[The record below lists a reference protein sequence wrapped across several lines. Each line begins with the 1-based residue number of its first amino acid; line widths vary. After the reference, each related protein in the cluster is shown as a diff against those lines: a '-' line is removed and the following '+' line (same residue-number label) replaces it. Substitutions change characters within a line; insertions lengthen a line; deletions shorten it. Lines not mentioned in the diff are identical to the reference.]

1 MTNYELNKYIQHY
14 LENDKT
20 HSAIMLTGEWGSGKS
35 YYIQHEL
42 IPFLNSDGPNRCV
55 TVSLYGLSDI
65 SEVSKNI
72 YLEMRIKNKPIKMA
86 DSFFGKLFKN
96 HAKEIVTYGKLAG
109 ATLLKGLFNRGGL
122 ELNAP
127 DSALEELYH
136 SIDLTGKLLIIED
149 AERSKIS
156 IPDLLGYINSLVETD
171 SVKVLIVAN
180 EDAIL
185 TYEESEPDEDGK
197 THKIPTKETVEYL
210 KTKEKTISDTIIFEG
225 DQENAIRNI
234 IRSFEN
240 LKLSRYDNEEAAH
253 EISILLSVFHCRNLR
268 TFTYACQKTAD
279 IYDLLNRECDT
290 EQLDCIFFSIMKL
303 SCQIKNGVFPSWIGS
318 GQLSIELSNERF
330 PLYRFCY
337 DYIRWQTFDH
347 TSVEKAFDEHKK
359 YKLYDKNGGRNDA
372 DLSVLGNYYVH
383 PEEIILNA
391 LINIERRLDNAEDKD
406 YYYIRYASTNNN
418 IMIHHIPYFNDGPLF
433 EINSMAQRSMALIET
448 VEAMFSGQNISSFL
462 FDSPE
467 KMVSAFFKSIAMHTD
482 INDMD
487 AFVSDNKEKVSNG
500 AILFIDPNQSNQRL
514 VMQQGLFMF
523 PYTLDEKKHL
533 QVIESNTSLIK
544 IKKDL
549 RDELLAYLD
558 TIGINAFRIM
568 PDLPSVCEAVERK
581 VKDRRSANRTLFK
594 KK

>member
-1 MTNYELNKYIQHY
+1 MAAVFTNKDHLIDRLTELAISGQWVFRGYNTQEQLLPNVIRRNVSDVEDTLLFEFERYGAQYINASNPVDFMSYAQH
-14 LENDKT
+14 
-20 HSAIMLTGEWGSGKS
+20 
-35 YYIQHEL
+35 
-42 IPFLNSDGPNRCV
+42 F
-55 TVSLYGLSDI
+55 GLST
-65 SEVSKNI
+65 
-72 YLEMRIKNKPIKMA
+72 R
-86 DSFFGKLFKN
+86 
-96 HAKEIVTYGKLAG
+96 
-109 ATLLKGLFNRGGL
+109 LL
-122 ELNAP
+122 
-127 DSALEELYH
+127 D
-136 SIDLTGKLLIIED
+136 
-149 AERSKIS
+149 
-156 IPDLLGYINSLVETD
+156 
-171 SVKVLIVAN
+171 
-180 EDAIL
+180 
-185 TYEESEPDEDGK
+185 
-197 THKIPTKETVEYL
+197 
-210 KTKEKTISDTIIFEG
+210 
-225 DQENAIRNI
+225 
-234 IRSFEN
+234 
-240 LKLSRYDNEEAAH
+240 
-253 EISILLSVFHCRNLR
+253 
-268 TFTYACQKTAD
+268 FTYNPFVALYFA
-279 IYDLLNRECDT
+279 L
-290 EQLDCIFFSIMKL
+290 FSPK
-303 SCQIKNGVFPSWIGS
+303 
-318 GQLSIELSNERF
+318 SN
-330 PLYRFCY
+330 
-337 DYIRWQTFDH
+337 
-347 TSVEKAFDEHKK
+347 
-359 YKLYDKNGGRNDA
+359 
-372 DLSVLGNYYVH
+372 GNYRN
-383 PEEIILNA
+383 P
-391 LINIERRLDNAEDKD
+391 EDKD

-487 AFVSDNKEKVSNG
+487 AFESDNKEKVSNG

>member
-1 MTNYELNKYIQHY
+1 MAAVFTNKDHLIDRLTELAISGQWVFRGYNTQEQLLPNVIRRNVSDVEETLLFEFERYGAQYINASNPVDFMSYAQH
-14 LENDKT
+14 
-20 HSAIMLTGEWGSGKS
+20 
-35 YYIQHEL
+35 
-42 IPFLNSDGPNRCV
+42 F
-55 TVSLYGLSDI
+55 GLST
-65 SEVSKNI
+65 
-72 YLEMRIKNKPIKMA
+72 R
-86 DSFFGKLFKN
+86 
-96 HAKEIVTYGKLAG
+96 
-109 ATLLKGLFNRGGL
+109 LL
-122 ELNAP
+122 
-127 DSALEELYH
+127 D
-136 SIDLTGKLLIIED
+136 
-149 AERSKIS
+149 
-156 IPDLLGYINSLVETD
+156 
-171 SVKVLIVAN
+171 
-180 EDAIL
+180 
-185 TYEESEPDEDGK
+185 
-197 THKIPTKETVEYL
+197 
-210 KTKEKTISDTIIFEG
+210 
-225 DQENAIRNI
+225 
-234 IRSFEN
+234 
-240 LKLSRYDNEEAAH
+240 
-253 EISILLSVFHCRNLR
+253 
-268 TFTYACQKTAD
+268 FTYNPFVALYFA
-279 IYDLLNRECDT
+279 L
-290 EQLDCIFFSIMKL
+290 FSPK
-303 SCQIKNGVFPSWIGS
+303 
-318 GQLSIELSNERF
+318 SN
-330 PLYRFCY
+330 
-337 DYIRWQTFDH
+337 
-347 TSVEKAFDEHKK
+347 
-359 YKLYDKNGGRNDA
+359 
-372 DLSVLGNYYVH
+372 GNYRN
-383 PEEIILNA
+383 P
-391 LINIERRLDNAEDKD
+391 EDKD

>member
-1 MTNYELNKYIQHY
+1 MAAVFTNKDYLIDRLTELAISGQWVFRGYNTQEQLLPNVIRRNVSDVEDTLLFEFERYGAQYINASNPVDFMSYAQH
-14 LENDKT
+14 
-20 HSAIMLTGEWGSGKS
+20 
-35 YYIQHEL
+35 
-42 IPFLNSDGPNRCV
+42 F
-55 TVSLYGLSDI
+55 GLST
-65 SEVSKNI
+65 
-72 YLEMRIKNKPIKMA
+72 R
-86 DSFFGKLFKN
+86 
-96 HAKEIVTYGKLAG
+96 
-109 ATLLKGLFNRGGL
+109 LL
-122 ELNAP
+122 
-127 DSALEELYH
+127 D
-136 SIDLTGKLLIIED
+136 
-149 AERSKIS
+149 
-156 IPDLLGYINSLVETD
+156 
-171 SVKVLIVAN
+171 
-180 EDAIL
+180 
-185 TYEESEPDEDGK
+185 
-197 THKIPTKETVEYL
+197 
-210 KTKEKTISDTIIFEG
+210 
-225 DQENAIRNI
+225 
-234 IRSFEN
+234 
-240 LKLSRYDNEEAAH
+240 
-253 EISILLSVFHCRNLR
+253 
-268 TFTYACQKTAD
+268 FTYNPFVALYFA
-279 IYDLLNRECDT
+279 L
-290 EQLDCIFFSIMKL
+290 FSPK
-303 SCQIKNGVFPSWIGS
+303 
-318 GQLSIELSNERF
+318 SN
-330 PLYRFCY
+330 
-337 DYIRWQTFDH
+337 
-347 TSVEKAFDEHKK
+347 
-359 YKLYDKNGGRNDA
+359 
-372 DLSVLGNYYVH
+372 GNYRN
-383 PEEIILNA
+383 P
-391 LINIERRLDNAEDKD
+391 EDKD

>member
-1 MTNYELNKYIQHY
+1 MAAVFTNKDHLIDRLTELAISGQWVFRGYNTQEQLLPNVIRRNVSDVEDTLLFEFERYGAQYINASNPVDFMSYAQH
-14 LENDKT
+14 
-20 HSAIMLTGEWGSGKS
+20 
-35 YYIQHEL
+35 
-42 IPFLNSDGPNRCV
+42 F
-55 TVSLYGLSDI
+55 GLST
-65 SEVSKNI
+65 
-72 YLEMRIKNKPIKMA
+72 R
-86 DSFFGKLFKN
+86 
-96 HAKEIVTYGKLAG
+96 
-109 ATLLKGLFNRGGL
+109 LL
-122 ELNAP
+122 
-127 DSALEELYH
+127 D
-136 SIDLTGKLLIIED
+136 
-149 AERSKIS
+149 
-156 IPDLLGYINSLVETD
+156 
-171 SVKVLIVAN
+171 
-180 EDAIL
+180 
-185 TYEESEPDEDGK
+185 
-197 THKIPTKETVEYL
+197 
-210 KTKEKTISDTIIFEG
+210 
-225 DQENAIRNI
+225 
-234 IRSFEN
+234 
-240 LKLSRYDNEEAAH
+240 
-253 EISILLSVFHCRNLR
+253 
-268 TFTYACQKTAD
+268 FTYNPFVALYFA
-279 IYDLLNRECDT
+279 L
-290 EQLDCIFFSIMKL
+290 FSPK
-303 SCQIKNGVFPSWIGS
+303 
-318 GQLSIELSNERF
+318 SN
-330 PLYRFCY
+330 
-337 DYIRWQTFDH
+337 
-347 TSVEKAFDEHKK
+347 
-359 YKLYDKNGGRNDA
+359 
-372 DLSVLGNYYVH
+372 GNYRN
-383 PEEIILNA
+383 P
-391 LINIERRLDNAEDKD
+391 EDKD

-500 AILFIDPNQSNQRL
+500 DILFIDPNQSNQRL

>member
-1 MTNYELNKYIQHY
+1 MAAVFTNKDHLIDRLTELAISGQWVFRGYNTQEQLLPNVIRRNVSDVEDTLLFEFERYGAQYINASNPVDFMSYAQH
-14 LENDKT
+14 
-20 HSAIMLTGEWGSGKS
+20 
-35 YYIQHEL
+35 
-42 IPFLNSDGPNRCV
+42 F
-55 TVSLYGLSDI
+55 GLST
-65 SEVSKNI
+65 
-72 YLEMRIKNKPIKMA
+72 R
-86 DSFFGKLFKN
+86 
-96 HAKEIVTYGKLAG
+96 
-109 ATLLKGLFNRGGL
+109 LL
-122 ELNAP
+122 
-127 DSALEELYH
+127 D
-136 SIDLTGKLLIIED
+136 
-149 AERSKIS
+149 
-156 IPDLLGYINSLVETD
+156 
-171 SVKVLIVAN
+171 
-180 EDAIL
+180 
-185 TYEESEPDEDGK
+185 
-197 THKIPTKETVEYL
+197 
-210 KTKEKTISDTIIFEG
+210 
-225 DQENAIRNI
+225 
-234 IRSFEN
+234 
-240 LKLSRYDNEEAAH
+240 
-253 EISILLSVFHCRNLR
+253 
-268 TFTYACQKTAD
+268 FTYNPFVALYFA
-279 IYDLLNRECDT
+279 L
-290 EQLDCIFFSIMKL
+290 FSPK
-303 SCQIKNGVFPSWIGS
+303 
-318 GQLSIELSNERF
+318 SN
-330 PLYRFCY
+330 
-337 DYIRWQTFDH
+337 
-347 TSVEKAFDEHKK
+347 
-359 YKLYDKNGGRNDA
+359 
-372 DLSVLGNYYVH
+372 GNYRN
-383 PEEIILNA
+383 P
-391 LINIERRLDNAEDKD
+391 EDKD

-523 PYTLDEKKHL
+523 PYTLDEKKLL

>member
-1 MTNYELNKYIQHY
+1 MAAVFTNKDHLIDRLTELAISGQWVFRGYNTQEQLLPNVIRRNVSDVEDTLLFEFERYGAQYINASNPVDFMSYAQH
-14 LENDKT
+14 
-20 HSAIMLTGEWGSGKS
+20 
-35 YYIQHEL
+35 
-42 IPFLNSDGPNRCV
+42 F
-55 TVSLYGLSDI
+55 GLST
-65 SEVSKNI
+65 
-72 YLEMRIKNKPIKMA
+72 R
-86 DSFFGKLFKN
+86 
-96 HAKEIVTYGKLAG
+96 
-109 ATLLKGLFNRGGL
+109 LL
-122 ELNAP
+122 
-127 DSALEELYH
+127 D
-136 SIDLTGKLLIIED
+136 
-149 AERSKIS
+149 
-156 IPDLLGYINSLVETD
+156 
-171 SVKVLIVAN
+171 
-180 EDAIL
+180 
-185 TYEESEPDEDGK
+185 
-197 THKIPTKETVEYL
+197 
-210 KTKEKTISDTIIFEG
+210 
-225 DQENAIRNI
+225 
-234 IRSFEN
+234 
-240 LKLSRYDNEEAAH
+240 
-253 EISILLSVFHCRNLR
+253 
-268 TFTYACQKTAD
+268 FTYNPFVALYFA
-279 IYDLLNRECDT
+279 L
-290 EQLDCIFFSIMKL
+290 FSPK
-303 SCQIKNGVFPSWIGS
+303 
-318 GQLSIELSNERF
+318 SN
-330 PLYRFCY
+330 
-337 DYIRWQTFDH
+337 
-347 TSVEKAFDEHKK
+347 
-359 YKLYDKNGGRNDA
+359 
-372 DLSVLGNYYVH
+372 GNYRN
-383 PEEIILNA
+383 P
-391 LINIERRLDNAEDKD
+391 EDKD

-581 VKDRRSANRTLFK
+581 VKDRRSANSPLFK

>member
-1 MTNYELNKYIQHY
+1 MAAVFTNKDHLIDRLTELAISGQWVFRGYNTQEQLLPNVIRRNVSDVEDTLLFEFERYGAQYINASNPVDFMSYAQH
-14 LENDKT
+14 
-20 HSAIMLTGEWGSGKS
+20 
-35 YYIQHEL
+35 
-42 IPFLNSDGPNRCV
+42 F
-55 TVSLYGLSDI
+55 GLST
-65 SEVSKNI
+65 
-72 YLEMRIKNKPIKMA
+72 R
-86 DSFFGKLFKN
+86 
-96 HAKEIVTYGKLAG
+96 
-109 ATLLKGLFNRGGL
+109 LL
-122 ELNAP
+122 
-127 DSALEELYH
+127 D
-136 SIDLTGKLLIIED
+136 
-149 AERSKIS
+149 
-156 IPDLLGYINSLVETD
+156 
-171 SVKVLIVAN
+171 
-180 EDAIL
+180 
-185 TYEESEPDEDGK
+185 
-197 THKIPTKETVEYL
+197 
-210 KTKEKTISDTIIFEG
+210 
-225 DQENAIRNI
+225 
-234 IRSFEN
+234 
-240 LKLSRYDNEEAAH
+240 
-253 EISILLSVFHCRNLR
+253 
-268 TFTYACQKTAD
+268 FTYNPFVALYFA
-279 IYDLLNRECDT
+279 L
-290 EQLDCIFFSIMKL
+290 FSPK
-303 SCQIKNGVFPSWIGS
+303 
-318 GQLSIELSNERF
+318 SN
-330 PLYRFCY
+330 
-337 DYIRWQTFDH
+337 
-347 TSVEKAFDEHKK
+347 
-359 YKLYDKNGGRNDA
+359 
-372 DLSVLGNYYVH
+372 GNYRN
-383 PEEIILNA
+383 P
-391 LINIERRLDNAEDKD
+391 EDKD

-581 VKDRRSANRTLFK
+581 VKDSRSAKSTLFK

>member
-1 MTNYELNKYIQHY
+1 MAAVFTNKDHLIDRLTELAISGQWVFRGYNTQEQLLPNVIRRNVSDVEDTLLFEFERYGAQYINASNPVDFMSYAQH
-14 LENDKT
+14 
-20 HSAIMLTGEWGSGKS
+20 
-35 YYIQHEL
+35 
-42 IPFLNSDGPNRCV
+42 F
-55 TVSLYGLSDI
+55 GLST
-65 SEVSKNI
+65 
-72 YLEMRIKNKPIKMA
+72 R
-86 DSFFGKLFKN
+86 
-96 HAKEIVTYGKLAG
+96 
-109 ATLLKGLFNRGGL
+109 LL
-122 ELNAP
+122 
-127 DSALEELYH
+127 D
-136 SIDLTGKLLIIED
+136 
-149 AERSKIS
+149 
-156 IPDLLGYINSLVETD
+156 
-171 SVKVLIVAN
+171 
-180 EDAIL
+180 
-185 TYEESEPDEDGK
+185 
-197 THKIPTKETVEYL
+197 
-210 KTKEKTISDTIIFEG
+210 
-225 DQENAIRNI
+225 
-234 IRSFEN
+234 
-240 LKLSRYDNEEAAH
+240 
-253 EISILLSVFHCRNLR
+253 
-268 TFTYACQKTAD
+268 FTYNPFVALYFA
-279 IYDLLNRECDT
+279 L
-290 EQLDCIFFSIMKL
+290 FSPK
-303 SCQIKNGVFPSWIGS
+303 
-318 GQLSIELSNERF
+318 SN
-330 PLYRFCY
+330 
-337 DYIRWQTFDH
+337 
-347 TSVEKAFDEHKK
+347 
-359 YKLYDKNGGRNDA
+359 
-372 DLSVLGNYYVH
+372 GNYRN
-383 PEEIILNA
+383 P
-391 LINIERRLDNAEDKD
+391 EDKD

-594 KK
+594 KSI

>member
-1 MTNYELNKYIQHY
+1 MAAVFTNKDHLIDRLTELAISGQWVFRGYNTQEQLLPNVIRRNVSDVEDTLLFEFERYGAQYINASNPVDFMSYAQH
-14 LENDKT
+14 
-20 HSAIMLTGEWGSGKS
+20 
-35 YYIQHEL
+35 
-42 IPFLNSDGPNRCV
+42 F
-55 TVSLYGLSDI
+55 GLST
-65 SEVSKNI
+65 
-72 YLEMRIKNKPIKMA
+72 R
-86 DSFFGKLFKN
+86 
-96 HAKEIVTYGKLAG
+96 
-109 ATLLKGLFNRGGL
+109 LL
-122 ELNAP
+122 
-127 DSALEELYH
+127 D
-136 SIDLTGKLLIIED
+136 
-149 AERSKIS
+149 
-156 IPDLLGYINSLVETD
+156 
-171 SVKVLIVAN
+171 
-180 EDAIL
+180 
-185 TYEESEPDEDGK
+185 
-197 THKIPTKETVEYL
+197 
-210 KTKEKTISDTIIFEG
+210 
-225 DQENAIRNI
+225 
-234 IRSFEN
+234 
-240 LKLSRYDNEEAAH
+240 
-253 EISILLSVFHCRNLR
+253 
-268 TFTYACQKTAD
+268 FTYNPFVALYFA
-279 IYDLLNRECDT
+279 L
-290 EQLDCIFFSIMKL
+290 FSPK
-303 SCQIKNGVFPSWIGS
+303 
-318 GQLSIELSNERF
+318 SN
-330 PLYRFCY
+330 
-337 DYIRWQTFDH
+337 
-347 TSVEKAFDEHKK
+347 
-359 YKLYDKNGGRNDA
+359 
-372 DLSVLGNYYVH
+372 GNYRN
-383 PEEIILNA
+383 P
-391 LINIERRLDNAEDKD
+391 EDKD

-467 KMVSAFFKSIAMHTD
+467 KMVSTFFKSIAMHTD

>member
-1 MTNYELNKYIQHY
+1 MSYAQH
-14 LENDKT
+14 
-20 HSAIMLTGEWGSGKS
+20 
-35 YYIQHEL
+35 
-42 IPFLNSDGPNRCV
+42 F
-55 TVSLYGLSDI
+55 GLST
-65 SEVSKNI
+65 
-72 YLEMRIKNKPIKMA
+72 R
-86 DSFFGKLFKN
+86 
-96 HAKEIVTYGKLAG
+96 
-109 ATLLKGLFNRGGL
+109 LL
-122 ELNAP
+122 
-127 DSALEELYH
+127 D
-136 SIDLTGKLLIIED
+136 
-149 AERSKIS
+149 
-156 IPDLLGYINSLVETD
+156 
-171 SVKVLIVAN
+171 
-180 EDAIL
+180 
-185 TYEESEPDEDGK
+185 
-197 THKIPTKETVEYL
+197 
-210 KTKEKTISDTIIFEG
+210 
-225 DQENAIRNI
+225 
-234 IRSFEN
+234 
-240 LKLSRYDNEEAAH
+240 
-253 EISILLSVFHCRNLR
+253 
-268 TFTYACQKTAD
+268 FTYNPFVALYFA
-279 IYDLLNRECDT
+279 L
-290 EQLDCIFFSIMKL
+290 FSPK
-303 SCQIKNGVFPSWIGS
+303 
-318 GQLSIELSNERF
+318 SN
-330 PLYRFCY
+330 
-337 DYIRWQTFDH
+337 
-347 TSVEKAFDEHKK
+347 
-359 YKLYDKNGGRNDA
+359 
-372 DLSVLGNYYVH
+372 GNYRN
-383 PEEIILNA
+383 P
-391 LINIERRLDNAEDKD
+391 EDKD

>member
-1 MTNYELNKYIQHY
+1 MAAVFTNKDHLMDRLTELAISGQWVFRGYNTQEQLLPNVIRRNVSDVEDTLLFEFERYGAQYINASNPVDFMSYAQH
-14 LENDKT
+14 
-20 HSAIMLTGEWGSGKS
+20 
-35 YYIQHEL
+35 
-42 IPFLNSDGPNRCV
+42 F
-55 TVSLYGLSDI
+55 GLST
-65 SEVSKNI
+65 
-72 YLEMRIKNKPIKMA
+72 R
-86 DSFFGKLFKN
+86 
-96 HAKEIVTYGKLAG
+96 
-109 ATLLKGLFNRGGL
+109 LL
-122 ELNAP
+122 
-127 DSALEELYH
+127 D
-136 SIDLTGKLLIIED
+136 
-149 AERSKIS
+149 
-156 IPDLLGYINSLVETD
+156 
-171 SVKVLIVAN
+171 
-180 EDAIL
+180 
-185 TYEESEPDEDGK
+185 
-197 THKIPTKETVEYL
+197 
-210 KTKEKTISDTIIFEG
+210 
-225 DQENAIRNI
+225 
-234 IRSFEN
+234 
-240 LKLSRYDNEEAAH
+240 
-253 EISILLSVFHCRNLR
+253 
-268 TFTYACQKTAD
+268 FTYNPFVALYFA
-279 IYDLLNRECDT
+279 L
-290 EQLDCIFFSIMKL
+290 FSPK
-303 SCQIKNGVFPSWIGS
+303 
-318 GQLSIELSNERF
+318 SN
-330 PLYRFCY
+330 
-337 DYIRWQTFDH
+337 
-347 TSVEKAFDEHKK
+347 
-359 YKLYDKNGGRNDA
+359 
-372 DLSVLGNYYVH
+372 GNYRN
-383 PEEIILNA
+383 P
-391 LINIERRLDNAEDKD
+391 EDKD

-467 KMVSAFFKSIAMHTD
+467 KMVSAFFKSIAMHTG

>member
-1 MTNYELNKYIQHY
+1 MAAVFTNKDHLIDRLTELAISGQWVFRGYNTQEQLLPNVIRRNVSDVEDTLLFEFERYGAQYINASNPVDFMSYAQH
-14 LENDKT
+14 
-20 HSAIMLTGEWGSGKS
+20 
-35 YYIQHEL
+35 
-42 IPFLNSDGPNRCV
+42 F
-55 TVSLYGLSDI
+55 GLST
-65 SEVSKNI
+65 
-72 YLEMRIKNKPIKMA
+72 R
-86 DSFFGKLFKN
+86 
-96 HAKEIVTYGKLAG
+96 
-109 ATLLKGLFNRGGL
+109 LL
-122 ELNAP
+122 
-127 DSALEELYH
+127 D
-136 SIDLTGKLLIIED
+136 
-149 AERSKIS
+149 
-156 IPDLLGYINSLVETD
+156 
-171 SVKVLIVAN
+171 
-180 EDAIL
+180 
-185 TYEESEPDEDGK
+185 
-197 THKIPTKETVEYL
+197 
-210 KTKEKTISDTIIFEG
+210 
-225 DQENAIRNI
+225 
-234 IRSFEN
+234 
-240 LKLSRYDNEEAAH
+240 
-253 EISILLSVFHCRNLR
+253 
-268 TFTYACQKTAD
+268 FTYNPFVALYFA
-279 IYDLLNRECDT
+279 L
-290 EQLDCIFFSIMKL
+290 FSPK
-303 SCQIKNGVFPSWIGS
+303 
-318 GQLSIELSNERF
+318 SN
-330 PLYRFCY
+330 
-337 DYIRWQTFDH
+337 
-347 TSVEKAFDEHKK
+347 
-359 YKLYDKNGGRNDA
+359 
-372 DLSVLGNYYVH
+372 GNYRN
-383 PEEIILNA
+383 P
-391 LINIERRLDNAEDKD
+391 EDKD

-433 EINSMAQRSMALIET
+433 EINSMAQRSMALIKT

>member
-1 MTNYELNKYIQHY
+1 MTKEEALLRAETMKEKV
-14 LENDKT
+14 ENDEVAIPST
-20 HSAIMLTGEWGSGKS
+20 YVYTQNHS
-35 YYIQHEL
+35 
-42 IPFLNSDGPNRCV
+42 F
-55 TVSLYGLSDI
+55 
-65 SEVSKNI
+65 
-72 YLEMRIKNKPIKMA
+72 
-86 DSFFGKLFKN
+86 
-96 HAKEIVTYGKLAG
+96 
-109 ATLLKGLFNRGGL
+109 
-122 ELNAP
+122 
-127 DSALEELYH
+127 
-136 SIDLTGKLLIIED
+136 
-149 AERSKIS
+149 
-156 IPDLLGYINSLVETD
+156 TD
-171 SVKVLIVAN
+171 SMKV
-180 EDAIL
+180 
-185 TYEESEPDEDGK
+185 SEL
-197 THKIPTKETVEYL
+197 H
-210 KTKEKTISDTIIFEG
+210 
-225 DQENAIRNI
+225 
-234 IRSFEN
+234 
-240 LKLSRYDNEEAAH
+240 
-253 EISILLSVFHCRNLR
+253 
-268 TFTYACQKTAD
+268 
-279 IYDLLNRECDT
+279 
-290 EQLDCIFFSIMKL
+290 
-303 SCQIKNGVFPSWIGS
+303 
-318 GQLSIELSNERF
+318 ERF
-330 PLYRFCY
+330 QMLV
-337 DYIRWQTFDH
+337 D
-347 TSVEKAFDEHKK
+347 
-359 YKLYDKNGGRNDA
+359 
-372 DLSVLGNYYVH
+372 
-383 PEEIILNA
+383 
-391 LINIERRLDNAEDKD
+391 EDKD